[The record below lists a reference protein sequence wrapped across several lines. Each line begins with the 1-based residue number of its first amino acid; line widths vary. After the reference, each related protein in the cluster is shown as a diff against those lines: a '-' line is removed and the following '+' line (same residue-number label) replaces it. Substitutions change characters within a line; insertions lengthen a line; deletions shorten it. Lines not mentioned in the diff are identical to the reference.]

1 MLGSY
6 LPTLVTRKGLS
17 FNYIGLCW
25 NSKPHGQYMTIRRE
39 EPVLKGKTKFR
50 KKRHLQN
57 KNQEKL
63 GAKLEEEK
71 QNLSRFHKNFCWGIE
86 QKPPLWC
93 NGCLPS

>member
-17 FNYIGLCW
+17 FNYIRLCW
-25 NSKPHGQYMTIRRE
+25 NSKPHGQYMTIRKE

-50 KKRHLQN
+50 KKSTCKTKIKKNGGLNLRKKN
-57 KNQEKL
+57 KIFL
-63 GAKLEEEK
+63 A
-71 QNLSRFHKNFCWGIE
+71 SIRNFCWGFE